1 VVRKRLQQRSSM
13 GFVGS
18 DEVASNAQLR
28 LQQQAQGAEHPLP
41 DGAEARQR
49 ELKIRRLEKDSR
61 EESYYLAQVMPDD
74 LLSYGLIP
82 EFVGRLPV
90 VTSLEALDRN
100 TLVRI
105 LVEPK
110 NSVVRQFQR
119 LFAMD
124 GVVLE
129 FTQEALDAISTEAFL
144 RRTGARGLRSIVET
158 ALLDVMYEAPSRSDI
173 VRCVVTAEVFTH
185 NTSPQLYDQNG
196 TAITLEPYLRS
207 AA

>member
-1 VVRKRLQQRSSM
+1 M
-13 GFVGS
+13 
-18 DEVASNAQLR
+18 
-28 LQQQAQGAEHPLP
+28 
-41 DGAEARQR
+41 
-49 ELKIRRLEKDSR
+49 KIRKLEKDSR
-61 EESYYLAQVMPDD
+61 EELLPGPGHADD
-74 LLSYGLIP
+74 LLTYGLI

-124 GVVLE
+124 GVALE
-129 FTQEALDAISTEAFL
+129 FTQAALDAIATEAFL
-144 RRTGARGLRSIVET
+144 RRTGKTRPAQHRRDRAAGRHVRSAAE
-158 ALLDVMYEAPSRSDI
+158 PCDI
-173 VRCVVTAEVFTH
+173 VRCVVTAEVFTA
-185 NTSPQLYDQNG
+185 NLFGPVLYDQND
-196 TAITLEPYLRS
+196 TEITLESYLRS

>member
-1 VVRKRLQQRSSM
+1 
-13 GFVGS
+13 
-18 DEVASNAQLR
+18 
-28 LQQQAQGAEHPLP
+28 
-41 DGAEARQR
+41 
-49 ELKIRRLEKDSR
+49 EKDSR
-61 EESYYLAQVMPDD
+61 EESFYLAQVMPDD
-74 LLSYGLIP
+74 LLTYGLIP

-124 GVVLE
+124 GVALE
-129 FTQEALDAISTEAFL
+129 FTQAALDAIATEAFL

-158 ALLDVMYEAPSRSDI
+158 ALLDVMYEVPSRNDI
-173 VRCVVTAEVFTH
+173 VRCVVTAEVFTA
-185 NTSPQLYDQNG
+185 NAAPLLYDQND
-196 TAITLEPYLRS
+196 TESTLESYLRS